1 MTLPMPLLDWAS
13 AVSQTD
19 WAQNIAGSWMFP
31 ALETVHVFSL
41 VAVLGT
47 IALVDWRLLGF
58 ASRDYSVTTLSRQT
72 LPWTWVGFVLAVIS
86 GALMTVGQAGE
97 YITNPA
103 FQLKLLL
110 VLLAGVN
117 MAVFHLIPW
126 RNVGSWDTRVGP
138 PVAARVA
145 GFLSLTLWIGV
156 IAAGRWIA
164 FTHGA

>member
-1 MTLPMPLLDWAS
+1 MTPPAPLLDWAS

-47 IALVDWRLLGF
+47 VAFVDFRLLGL
-58 ASRDYSVTTLSRQT
+58 SGRDYPVTVLSRQA
-72 LPWTWVGFVLAVIS
+72 LPWTWVGFVLAVLS

-103 FQLKLLL
+103 FQLKLLMI
-110 VLLAGVN
+110 VLAGAN
-117 MAVFHLIPW
+117 MLVFHLIPW
-126 RNVGSWDTRVGP
+126 KSVGRWDSATSAP
-138 PVAARVA
+138 AAARVA
-145 GFLSLTLWIGV
+145 GALSLALWIGV
-156 IAAGRWIA
+156 IACGRWIA